1 MSSTISRVLS
11 WMVIYLDRML
21 PYGSSIRSRG
31 YCAAYPKARRATVSL
46 SIWLCFGWGL
56 HLPLP
61 LPEGRWSLKP
71 PFHPYHGRQPAMA
84 VYFCC
89 TILGVAS
96 TGRYPAPCPVK
107 PGLSSPLQARP
118 SVLLTLDILTRKMT
132 KVNEKRW

>member
-21 PYGSSIRSRG
+21 PYGSSTCFHR
-31 YCAAYPKARRATVSL
+31 YYAAYPKARRAAVLL
-46 SIWLCFGWGL
+46 SVWLCFGWGL

-71 PFHPYHGRQPAMA
+71 PFHPYHSKKDLTMA

-89 TILGVAS
+89 TSLEVAS
-96 TGRYPAPCPVK
+96 TGCYPAPCPMK
-107 PGLSSPLQARP
+107 PGLSSPYKGATICATHIRY
-118 SVLLTLDILTRKMT
+118 SNMGNDKS
-132 KVNEKRW
+132 K

>member
-11 WMVIYLDRML
+11 RMVIYLGCMS
-21 PYGSSIRSRG
+21 PCSSGSRFRSCR
-31 YCAAYPKARRATVSL
+31 AANPKARRATVSL
-46 SIWLCFGWGL
+46 SVRPCFGWGL

-71 PFHPYHGRQPAMA
+71 PFHPYRNKYAPA

-89 TILGVAS
+89 TSLGVAS

-107 PGLSSPLQARP
+107 PGLSSPYIGATICATHIGYT
-118 SVLLTLDILTRKMT
+118 VLKQL
-132 KVNEKRW
+132 